1 MKLLTIKN
9 KLFFTS
15 LLSLVTLA
23 YPAFSQT
30 SLSINRITTSDPKV
44 SLYIASSPILAKE
57 SDNKSIMLAPQFTSD
72 TKTDSLSGIRG
83 LKVFAKGIGK
93 CFLRDTLQLS
103 LQNGKKL
110 TMISASPMFCE
121 QQLSGWFDM
130 TKEELTTLFSAP
142 LIQINFKNTK
152 TGETF
157 TQDITEK
164 QSQEYF
170 REMKKVYD
178 TMAMYKPA

>member
-1 MKLLTIKN
+1 MKRLTMKN
-9 KLFFTS
+9 KFFFAS
-15 LLSLVTLA
+15 LLILA
-23 YPAFSQT
+23 YPSFSQT
-30 SLSINRITTSDPKV
+30 SLSINKIATSDPKISV
-44 SLYIASSPILAKE
+44 YFASYPIMAKE
-57 SDNKSIMLAPQFTSD
+57 SDDKSIMLAPRFTTD
-72 TKTDSLSGIRG
+72 TKTDSLSGISG

-93 CFLRDTLQLS
+93 CFLGDTLQLS
-103 LQNGKKL
+103 FENGKKL
-110 TMISASPMFCE
+110 TMVSASPMFCE

-130 TKEELTTLFSAP
+130 TKEELATLFSAP

-157 TQDITEK
+157 IQDITEK